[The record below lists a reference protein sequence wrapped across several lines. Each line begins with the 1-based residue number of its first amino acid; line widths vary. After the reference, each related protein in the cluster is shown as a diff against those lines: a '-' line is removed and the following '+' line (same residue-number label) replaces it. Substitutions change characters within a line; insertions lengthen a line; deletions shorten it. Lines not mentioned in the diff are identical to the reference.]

1 MIEKSEKNS
10 LIPPYVSY
18 KALMVFLETLRRG
31 IPSQIDR
38 SLMRNSSGTMQTQL
52 LTALRFLKLIDHQG
66 HPEPKLSQLVN
77 ADGEDK
83 SKVLEEIVK
92 AAYPSLFNDF
102 DLTKATSN
110 QFRQKFAEAGSS
122 GESIRKGMY
131 FFLAAAKEANIDV
144 SPYVAD
150 PTPKQ
155 GDGKPRKVAAR
166 PTRAASQ
173 TPRSSAKVEK
183 EQLVQTWEQM
193 LLAKFPSFD
202 PAWPDEVKKEWLTT
216 FQQMMKMSNVAP
228 AQTSSDEEE
237 LDNQND
243 DD

>member
-1 MIEKSEKNS
+1 MIDKSEKNS

-52 LTALRFLKLIDHQG
+52 LTALRFLKLIDQQG

-77 ADGEDK
+77 AEGEDK
-83 SKVLEEIVK
+83 SKALEEIIK

-110 QFRQKFAEAGSS
+110 QFRQKFVEAGSS
-122 GESIRKGMY
+122 GESVRKGIY
-131 FFLAAAKEANIDV
+131 FFLAAAKEANIEV
-144 SPYVAD
+144 SPYIAD

-155 GDGKPRKVAAR
+155 GDGKPRKVTVKTAR
-166 PTRAASQ
+166 TTRQVS
-173 TPRSSAKVEK
+173 RSSSAAEK
-183 EQLVQTWEQM
+183 EQSTQSWQHT
-193 LLAKFPSFD
+193 LLTKFPSFD
-202 PAWPDEVKKEWLTT
+202 PAWPDEVKKEWFTA
-216 FQQMMKMSNVAP
+216 FHQMMKMGEAAHPASNEEDVD
-228 AQTSSDEEE
+228 DE
-237 LDNQND
+237 ND
-243 DD
+243 GD